1 MRTNIISAGNKQ
13 KRIINSSEER
23 MTLKHVL
30 HAGIVVA
37 ITLLA
42 GGALF
47 FLGNQRLALALG
59 TDIFSNFDA
68 LQEQA
73 FSNDVPDVPEV
84 PPLPETNPDPDN
96 LVEEELCK
104 IYTHLNEAEFPIPGS
119 DVEPCGGQGGEDPP
133 PPPPDNGG
141 GGGGGGSENTLALCT
156 DGVDNDGDSKVDL
169 EDSDCSSFRPRLT
182 VTLIVVNDNG
192 GTGGV
197 GD

>member
-47 FLGNQRLALALG
+47 FLGNQRLAQAAG
-59 TDIFSNFDA
+59 TDIFSNFNA

-73 FSNDVPDVPEV
+73 FSNDVPEVPSLPD

-104 IYTHLNEAEFPIPGS
+104 IYTDLNEAEFPIQGS
-119 DVEPCGGQGGEDPP
+119 DVEPCGGQGGDEPP

-141 GGGGGGSENTLALCT
+141 GG
-156 DGVDNDGDSKVDL
+156 
-169 EDSDCSSFRPRLT
+169 
-182 VTLIVVNDNG
+182 
-192 GTGGV
+192 
-197 GD
+197 